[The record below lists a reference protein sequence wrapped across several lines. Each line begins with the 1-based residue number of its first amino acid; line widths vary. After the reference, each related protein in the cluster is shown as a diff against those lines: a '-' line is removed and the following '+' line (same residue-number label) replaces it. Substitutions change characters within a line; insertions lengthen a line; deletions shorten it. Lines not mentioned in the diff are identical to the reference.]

1 MADFDDFLEQTR
13 NEVEFRLGKAARPV
27 EHGIVLRHENGGPNR
42 LKLASDAGASFDI
55 VDNQDQPIAALG
67 ASKGGAS
74 LVLGDTRRPTVW
86 LDGSDA
92 SIHAG
97 QLDGTEGSLT
107 LYGGGPKI
115 EADAATSTLT
125 IRSGTGD
132 TAFTLDANHDADFD
146 PDADSVRAVLGGP
159 NRFGELHLHNDSDSA
174 TITLNGQSG
183 DIEFFNA
190 DFAEEFDIDLDAL
203 DAAIPGAVMVLG
215 ASGEAELC
223 TEEYSS
229 TAVGVVAGGGP
240 YKPALILDKRGGE
253 QRRPIA
259 LIGKVGCLA
268 DASEAPIRVGDLLT
282 TSATPGH
289 ARAVTDRSRALGAV
303 IGKALSPLDE
313 GTGMIR
319 VLVTLQ

>member
-1 MADFDDFLEQTR
+1 MDIDDFFVATR
-13 NEVEFRLGKAARPV
+13 DAIELHLGSARSPV
-27 EHGIVLRHENGGPNR
+27 DHAIVLRHEGKNGNR
-42 LKLASDAGASFDI
+42 VKLAAEGGASFDI
-55 VDNQDQPIAALG
+55 VDDQDLPIAALG
-67 ASKGGAS
+67 ASKAGAS
-74 LVLGDTRRPTVW
+74 LTLGDAQRPTIL
-86 LDGSDA
+86 LDGADA
-92 SIHAG
+92 AIHAG
-97 QLDGTEGSLT
+97 QLDGAEGSLT

-115 EADAATSTLT
+115 EADGGASTLK
-125 IRSGTGD
+125 IRSSTGD
-132 TAFTLDANHDADFD
+132 TAFTVDANHNADSD
-146 PDADSVRAVLGGP
+146 PEPDSVRAVLGGP

-229 TAVGVVAGGGP
+229 AAVGVVAGGGP
-240 YKPALILDKRGGE
+240 YKPALILDKKGGE

-268 DASEAPIRVGDLLT
+268 DATDAPIRVGDLLT
-282 TSATPGH
+282 TSSTPGH
-289 ARAVTDRSRALGAV
+289 ARVVTDRSRALGAV